1 MNRENL
7 KNYKNTQMWI
17 KDQTEYIEMQKENIN
32 KLNSILSDM
41 PKRK

>member
-7 KNYKNTQMWI
+7 KNYKNSQMWI
-17 KDQTEYIEMQKENIN
+17 EDQTEYIEMQKENIN